1 MAIVKTPNAEPIR
14 GYRLIEPIGSGGF
27 GEVWKCEAPGGIFKA
42 IKFVHG
48 IIDENGEKGA
58 RAEEELRALQHI
70 KSIRHPFLLSI
81 DRVEAVDNELVIV
94 TELADQNLH
103 ELLEKYRAL
112 GNPGVPRDEILTYLR
127 EAAEVLDL
135 MNFKFDLQHLDIKPR
150 NLFLVSNHVKV
161 ADFGL
166 VNTIAGSAAEK
177 LQIGAVTPL
186 YAAPELFVSKLSR
199 HCDQYS
205 LAIVFQELL
214 TGTLPF
220 GGKNSRQLL
229 LQHSQAEPDLSP
241 LPVDDRPVI
250 GRALAKNPDHRFAS
264 CMALV
269 RALQGEAS
277 PAKPV
282 SDADLTPM
290 LRPAE
295 PVAAAAPARA
305 AKGPSL
311 PASVLKDI
319 VIGDSLGAT
328 PLLESW
334 KVQTPVGARQL
345 KVIYG
350 VTNDLTKLQE
360 IVARY
365 RTLHH
370 PGLAATEVIHV
381 DQGRIVLL
389 GDVVKE
395 TVRDRYQKCVGLKM
409 SGIPRS
415 ELIDYLRATAEVL
428 DYLFQQHGL
437 QHLGLN
443 PRTMILKHGWLQ
455 LVDFGLAQL
464 LWLPAGQDIAQRNT
478 RYCAPELFQGRVSPS
493 CDQFSLAVLYA
504 ELLCGQHPFRHQ
516 GNLASSTSRDKP
528 VLDSL
533 SPHEAEVIRRALDLD
548 PNKRWPNCTEML
560 LALEGLS
567 AESAGNVEDDRFH
580 SMIQCQRN
588 TPSAGVQ
595 IDTEPAPRP
604 DIDDLIRSIL
614 GQSEAALVDA
624 EITAETGALSHRL
637 QVNLPIGSARMK
649 LDGFVRQWYGTVV
662 RDDLQG
668 LVVNLALPTTFW
680 QQWMGRQPGLAIRI
694 QMGRVVAAAATP
706 IDITVHISAI
716 RCSRKKSME
725 LLEDMGPAIVDSL
738 RKHLLVNSEKR
749 TQDRVAWP
757 YMVKVIP
764 IDADGNNE
772 LPVECRG
779 KDISTSGIGFY
790 LPHELQ
796 TSEVLVE
803 LPKAAAGQSVLIPAM
818 LVRAK
823 PCADGWYEVGALFRV
838 TAARKAAETGQT
850 AAS

>member
-1 MAIVKTPNAEPIR
+1 MAIVKIPNAEPIR

-42 IKFVHG
+42 VKFVHG

-81 DRVEAVDNELVIV
+81 DRVEAIDNELVIV

-112 GNPGVPRDEILTYLR
+112 GKPGVPRDEILTYLR

-150 NLFLVSNHVKV
+150 NLFLCSNHVKV

-166 VNTIAGSAAEK
+166 VNTISGSAAEK

-214 TGTLPF
+214 TGTMPF

-229 LQHSQAEPDLSP
+229 LQHSQAEPDLNP
-241 LPVDDRPVI
+241 LPPDDRPVI

-269 RALQGEAS
+269 RALMGDAA
-277 PAKPV
+277 PAKPM
-282 SDADLTPM
+282 SDADMTPM
-290 LRPAE
+290 LRPHE
-295 PVAAAAPARA
+295 PAAIAPTPVRA
-305 AKGPSL
+305 VRGPNL
-311 PASVLKDI
+311 PTSVLKDI
-319 VIGDSLGAT
+319 VVGEPLGAT
-328 PLLESW
+328 PLLETW
-334 KVQTPVGARQL
+334 KVQTAHGSRQL

-350 VTNDLTKLQE
+350 VSSDLAKLNE
-360 IVARY
+360 IIARM

-370 PGLAATEVIHV
+370 PGLAATEVLHV
-381 DQGRIVLL
+381 DQGRIALL

-395 TVRDRYQKCVGLKM
+395 TVRDRYQKCVSLKM
-409 SGIPRS
+409 AGIPRG

-443 PRTMILKHGWLQ
+443 PRTMVLNHGWLQ

-478 RYCAPELFQGRVSPS
+478 RYCAPELFEGRVSPS

-504 ELLCGQHPFRHQ
+504 ELVCGQHPFKNQ
-516 GNLASSTSRDKP
+516 GNLASSLSRDKP

-533 SPHEAEVIRRALDLD
+533 NPQEAEVIRRALDID
-548 PNKRWPNCTEML
+548 PARRWPNCTEML
-560 LALEGLS
+560 LALEGS
-567 AESAGNVEDDRFH
+567 PAESVEDDRFH

-595 IDTEPAPRP
+595 IDTEIAPRP
-604 DIDDLIRSIL
+604 DIDDLIRGIL
-614 GQSEAALVDA
+614 GQSEAELVDA
-624 EITAETGALSHRL
+624 EITTETGALSHRL

-649 LDGFVRQWYGTVV
+649 LDGFIRQWYGTVV
-662 RDDLQG
+662 RDDVQG
-668 LVVNLALPTTFW
+668 MAVNLALPTTFW

-694 QMGRVVAAAATP
+694 QLARVIAAAATP

-725 LLEDMGPAIVDSL
+725 LLEEMGPAIVDSL

-757 YMVKVIP
+757 YTVKVIP
-764 IDADGNNE
+764 IDADGNHE

-838 TAARKAAETGQT
+838 TAARKLHETGTGQT

>member
-42 IKFVHG
+42 VKFVHG

-81 DRVEAVDNELVIV
+81 DRVEAIDNELVIV

-112 GNPGVPRDEILTYLR
+112 GKPGVPRDEILTYLR

-150 NLFLVSNHVKV
+150 NLFLCSNHVKV

-214 TGTLPF
+214 TGTMPF

-229 LQHSQAEPDLSP
+229 LQHSQAEPDLNP
-241 LPVDDRPVI
+241 LPPDDRPVI

-269 RALQGEAS
+269 RALQGESS
-277 PAKPV
+277 PAKPM
-282 SDADLTPM
+282 SDADMTPM
-290 LRPAE
+290 VRPHE
-295 PVAAAAPARA
+295 PAPIAPTPVRL
-305 AKGPSL
+305 AKGPNL
-311 PASVLKDI
+311 PASVLKDM
-319 VIGDSLGAT
+319 VVGESLGAT
-328 PLLESW
+328 PLMETW
-334 KVQTPVGARQL
+334 KVQTNHGSRQL
-345 KVIYG
+345 KVVYG
-350 VTNDLTKLQE
+350 VSSDLAKLNE
-360 IVARY
+360 IVARM

-370 PGLAATEVIHV
+370 PGLAATDVIYI
-381 DQGRIVLL
+381 DQGRIALL
-389 GDVVKE
+389 GEVVKE
-395 TVRDRYQKCVGLKM
+395 TVRDRYQKCVSHKM
-409 SGIPRS
+409 AGIPRG

-443 PRTMILKHGWLQ
+443 PRSLVLSHGWLQ

-478 RYCAPELFQGRVSPS
+478 RYCAPELFEGRVSPF

-504 ELLCGQHPFRHQ
+504 ELVCGQHPFKSQ

-533 SPHEAEVIRRALDLD
+533 NAQEAEVIRRALDVN

-560 LALEGLS
+560 LALEGS
-567 AESAGNVEDDRFH
+567 PAEKAEEDRFH

-614 GQSEAALVDA
+614 GQSEAELVDA

-649 LDGFVRQWYGTVV
+649 LDGFIRQWYGTVV
-662 RDDLQG
+662 RDDVQG
-668 LVVNLALPTTFW
+668 MVVNLALPTTFW

-694 QMGRVVAAAATP
+694 QLSRVIAAAATP

-716 RCSRKKSME
+716 RCNRKKSME

-757 YMVKVIP
+757 YTVKVIP

-838 TAARKAAETGQT
+838 TAARKLHETGTGQT